1 MTRLFVALKI
11 PDKILDDIVS
21 FRNQAY
27 KGSEKLRWEKKE
39 KLHLTLKFI
48 GEVKEQKIAGI
59 VKELEFIQNYPAF
72 KCSLTGFGCFHYHG
86 VPKILWV
93 GLHTSE
99 KIFTLADELN
109 SRLEKFSI
117 PKEKRKFKT
126 HITILRFKGNPG
138 ESFIE
143 GFEKFSIPQNLF
155 TCNNVALIKSELRPG
170 GSIYNEIKNY
180 KLKDMEEG

>member
-1 MTRLFVALKI
+1 MTRLFVALRI
-11 PDKILDDIVS
+11 PDKILDEIIS
-21 FRNQAY
+21 FRDQAY
-27 KGSEKLRWEKKE
+27 KGSEKFRWEKKD

-48 GEVKEQKIAGI
+48 VEVEDQKVAGI
-59 VKELEFIQNYPAF
+59 AKELEFIENYQGF
-72 KCSLTGFGCFHYHG
+72 NCRLNGFGFFRYRG
-86 VPKILWV
+86 VPKILWT

-117 PKEKRKFKT
+117 PKEKRKVKT
-126 HITILRFKGNPG
+126 HITILRIKGNPG
-138 ESFIE
+138 ENFIE

-170 GSIYNEIKNY
+170 GSVYNEIRNY